1 MARRPLR
8 MDSPHNIRL
17 SITKVA
23 NEVRDGR
30 LSPSQANAIICAA
43 NAILS
48 SIRTDEQRRKI
59 QELEKILESY
69 GKKEN

>member
-1 MARRPLR
+1 

-30 LSPSQANAIICAA
+30 LSPSQGNSIISAA

-48 SIRTDEQRRKI
+48 SIRTDEQERKI